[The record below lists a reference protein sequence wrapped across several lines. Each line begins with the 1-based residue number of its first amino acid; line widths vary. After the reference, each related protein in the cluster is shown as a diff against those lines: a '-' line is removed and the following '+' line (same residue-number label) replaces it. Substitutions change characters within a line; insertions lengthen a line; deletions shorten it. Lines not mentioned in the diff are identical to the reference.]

1 MPDWKKEVRVSDLFK
16 RKRSKDAPD
25 SADSLDPAEPVP
37 ADWQTQASAV
47 QLPQAHTP
55 DPSPVSS
62 VSPASPEAQAQ
73 HLTDPAGTIEH
84 PVQHAPAQPP
94 QGEHPTQPPP
104 AVDSPSVEHLSVE
117 HPSSNPAAAHA
128 TPEVPT
134 PREHQE
140 SAHATTT
147 PSTATTAQDG
157 ERDSSTWNREF
168 RATDL
173 LKKMG
178 WSDEANSP
186 RGGKAS
192 EQRTP
197 RPQSPK
203 PDSPVESAKGDKGKS
218 MWKREIR
225 AGDLFRRRES
235 APAVP
240 ADAFSGNDDEPVS
253 FWKKELGLS
262 DLLRT
267 SGEHPAS
274 GAVQAPSPSATP
286 PVEGELPPG
295 ADGAPGETPDGLTAS
310 DSAGKKDKNGK
321 KGKSRGLPKV
331 DLKLGA
337 LSLGKKGSSSGG
349 PATTPIAIPLTRAV
363 NLLPPD
369 LAQQA
374 KRKFGPAE
382 IGVAIAGLVVIVG
395 LVIAVMSASGRVSDA
410 QDQLLGL
417 EAEKAALEASALQL
431 ATGTIAE
438 PDPLLGEEAARA
450 TALSDALASRT
461 AWDRILRSVS
471 IVMPADTWLRGLSG
485 TSTTSD
491 IDQSVGAETELSDT
505 VTLTGF
511 SRTREDIA
519 QLLTRMETIPDLAAV
534 QLLAATVTEIG
545 GEEVVEFSIT
555 ATLEES
561 VQQPAPVAT
570 PIGVTP

>member
-1 MPDWKKEVRVSDLFK
+1 MPEWKKEVRVSDLFK
-16 RKRSKDAPD
+16 KKRNNDPSE
-25 SADSLDPAEPVP
+25 SLDPAEPTT
-37 ADWQTQASAV
+37 ADWQEQAPSV
-47 QLPQAHTP
+47 QPPQGDSTP
-55 DPSPVSS
+55 DPSPVLPAPEEA
-62 VSPASPEAQAQ
+62 PASPEAQAQ
-73 HLTDPAGTIEH
+73 HLAHPDPSSTIEH
-84 PVQHAPAQPP
+84 PVQHAAAQPP
-94 QGEHPTQPPP
+94 PTDHPMQPPP
-104 AVDSPSVEHLSVE
+104 PVEHPSVEH
-117 HPSSNPAAAHA
+117 PPATPASAQA

-134 PREHQE
+134 PDGHEQ
-140 SAHATTT
+140 AAQVAPT
-147 PSTATTAQDG
+147 PSTATATPDDEQDQG
-157 ERDSSTWNREF
+157 SSAWNREI
-168 RATDL
+168 RASDL

-178 WSDEANSP
+178 WSDEGDSP

-192 EQRTP
+192 ERRTP

-203 PDSPVESAKGDKGKS
+203 PDSPVESAEGDEGES

-240 ADAFSGNDDEPVS
+240 ADAFSGNEDEPVS

-274 GAVQAPSPSATP
+274 GPVQAPSPSATP
-286 PVEGELPPG
+286 LVEGELPPG
-295 ADGAPGETPDGLTAS
+295 SDGASGDTPDGLPAS
-310 DSAGKKDKNGK
+310 GSAGKKDKNGK
-321 KGKSRGLPKV
+321 KGNRRGLPKV

-337 LSLGKKGSSSGG
+337 LSLGKKGASSGG

-363 NLLPPD
+363 NLLPLD
-369 LAQQA
+369 LAQQQ

-395 LVIAVMSASGRVSDA
+395 LVIAVMSASSRVSDA
-410 QDQLLGL
+410 QDQVLAL
-417 EAEKAALEASALQL
+417 EAEKAALEVSALQL
-431 ATGTIAE
+431 ATGATAE

-491 IDQSVGAETELSDT
+491 IAQSVGAETELADT

-519 QLLTRMETIPDLAAV
+519 QLLTRMETIPDLAGV

-561 VQQPAPVAT
+561 AQQPAPVAT

>member
-1 MPDWKKEVRVSDLFK
+1 
-16 RKRSKDAPD
+16 
-25 SADSLDPAEPVP
+25 
-37 ADWQTQASAV
+37 
-47 QLPQAHTP
+47 
-55 DPSPVSS
+55 
-62 VSPASPEAQAQ
+62 
-73 HLTDPAGTIEH
+73 
-84 PVQHAPAQPP
+84 
-94 QGEHPTQPPP
+94 
-104 AVDSPSVEHLSVE
+104 
-117 HPSSNPAAAHA
+117 
-128 TPEVPT
+128 
-134 PREHQE
+134 
-140 SAHATTT
+140 
-147 PSTATTAQDG
+147 
-157 ERDSSTWNREF
+157 
-168 RATDL
+168 
-173 LKKMG
+173 
-178 WSDEANSP
+178 
-186 RGGKAS
+186 
-192 EQRTP
+192 
-197 RPQSPK
+197 
-203 PDSPVESAKGDKGKS
+203 

-240 ADAFSGNDDEPVS
+240 ADAFSGDDDEPVS

-274 GAVQAPSPSATP
+274 GAVQTPPPSATP

-295 ADGAPGETPDGLTAS
+295 ADGVSGETPDGLPAS

-321 KGKSRGLPKV
+321 KGKTRGLPKV

-337 LSLGKKGSSSGG
+337 LSFGKKGASSGG
-349 PATTPIAIPLTRAV
+349 PAATPIAIPLTRAV

-369 LAQQA
+369 LSQQQ

-410 QDQLLGL
+410 QDQLLAL

-431 ATGTIAE
+431 ATGATAE

-491 IDQSVGAETELSDT
+491 IAQSVGAETELSDT

-511 SRTREDIA
+511 SRTRENIA
-519 QLLTRMETIPDLAAV
+519 QLLTRMETIPDLAGV

-561 VQQPAPVAT
+561 AQQPSPVAT